1 MRLLA
6 RNQFAN
12 QQPTGPSLRVN
23 AKNDALRMK
32 PKAKFESQSL
42 KSLPLDPSRAWR
54 FRIAT
59 CDASAKPT
67 VGCSGRR
74 SESEINCPIPQP
86 IPNPERVDCSC
97 VRFAFLTC

>member
-74 SESEINCPIPQP
+74 SESEIKL
-86 IPNPERVDCSC
+86 PNSAANSKSRT
-97 VRFAFLTC
+97 R